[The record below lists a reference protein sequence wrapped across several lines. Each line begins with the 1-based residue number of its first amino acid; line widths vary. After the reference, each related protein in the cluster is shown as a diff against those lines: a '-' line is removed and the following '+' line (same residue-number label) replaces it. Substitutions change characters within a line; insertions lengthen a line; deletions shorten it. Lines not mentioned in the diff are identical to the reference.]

1 MLDNLNIRVN
11 LRFLFFAL
19 YAAFLLCACASY
31 NPQESFQASP
41 LSFSQSKVT
50 LQKAYKEQD
59 FREEFYCGVEFEPD
73 TLRILPS
80 KDYTPR
86 NALTKANKPNVRAQR
101 IEFEHIMPAHRFGN
115 TLPCWQ
121 NGGRK
126 ACAKDKEFRQME
138 ADMRNLVPAIG
149 EINADR
155 NNFSFDEPPIDI
167 SYTQYG
173 ACEVY
178 TDFKTKKFYLRVESR
193 GIIAR
198 IYLYMS
204 KRYDIRLSKEEE
216 SLMRKWD
223 KLYPPSDYEKRLLRT
238 QGALP

>member
-19 YAAFLLCACASY
+19 YAAFLLCASY

-59 FREEFYCGVEFEPD
+59 FREEFYCGGEFEPD

-101 IEFEHIMPAHRFGN
+101 IEFERTYYASP
-115 TLPCWQ
+115 
-121 NGGRK
+121 
-126 ACAKDKEFRQME
+126 
-138 ADMRNLVPAIG
+138 
-149 EINADR
+149 
-155 NNFSFDEPPIDI
+155 
-167 SYTQYG
+167 
-173 ACEVY
+173 
-178 TDFKTKKFYLRVESR
+178 
-193 GIIAR
+193 
-198 IYLYMS
+198 
-204 KRYDIRLSKEEE
+204 
-216 SLMRKWD
+216 SLW
-223 KLYPPSDYEKRLLRT
+223 
-238 QGALP
+238 